1 MVPDQMTAPRV
12 SNSGRPELHA
22 RLSAAAVRYEPL
34 LPPLLFAL
42 LVTVISRWWV
52 AYEFGTDEG
61 INLMKGSLVANGFS
75 LYSEIWSDQPP
86 VLTFILAVLEWLLPN
101 NVAAARA
108 IMLGFSGLLIWSM
121 FRIVF
126 RLEGRACAWLSVLA
140 LAACASFQALSVKVM
155 VGLPAIALATAA
167 VDQVLLGAQDQKA
180 WRYWLASGLY
190 AVSLQTKLL
199 TLALLPVLILAA
211 LVRIEDRARLRL
223 EKASVANAGRLLLG
237 ARGWLLCDCERD
249 RRANSHSVGRAA

>member
-1 MVPDQMTAPRV
+1 MVLDQMTAPCV
-12 SNSGRPELHA
+12 SNNGRPRLHA
-22 RLSAAAVRYEPL
+22 RLPVAAVRYEPL
-34 LPPLLFAL
+34 LPPLLFAV

-86 VLTFILAVLEWLLPN
+86 ILTFILAASEWLLPS
-101 NVAAARA
+101 NVAAART
-108 IMLGFSGLLIWSM
+108 IMLAFSGLLIWSM

-126 RLEGRACAWLSVLA
+126 RLEGRMCAWLAVA
-140 LAACASFQALSVKVM
+140 VLAACASFQALSVKVM
-155 VGLPAIALATAA
+155 VGLPAIALAVAA
-167 VDQVLLGAQDQKA
+167 LDQVLLGAQDQKA

-199 TLALLPVLILAA
+199 TLTLLPVLILAA
-211 LVRIEDRARLRL
+211 LLRIEDRPRFRPRESL
-223 EKASVANAGRLLLG
+223 SG
-237 ARGWLLCDCERD
+237 
-249 RRANSHSVGRAA
+249 